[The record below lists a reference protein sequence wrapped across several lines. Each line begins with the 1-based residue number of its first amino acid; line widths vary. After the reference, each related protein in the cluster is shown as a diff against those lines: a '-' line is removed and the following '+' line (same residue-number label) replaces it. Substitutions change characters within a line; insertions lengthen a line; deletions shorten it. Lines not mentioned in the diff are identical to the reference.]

1 MSNIFESLAGRVAII
16 DMLSLSTREIKNDI
30 MNSEEFIPSLNIQ
43 NNFGY
48 NETINIEELYDL
60 VLSCVNNLQKIDVEP
75 FLNDKK
81 DMKDDNVEQK

>member
-48 NETINIEELYDL
+48 NETINIEELYEIIWIGSFPQ
-60 VLSCVNNLQKIDVEP
+60 VVINKNISKEFI
-75 FLNDKK
+75 
-81 DMKDDNVEQK
+81 